1 MAGTLPPIKAEFVA
15 NAGPFVKA
23 TTSAASALEKVSA
36 VAPKVSEGLTA
47 VAEAVT
53 RLTEPLLALA
63 DAAKAARTQL
73 SGIATSTN
81 RIAASAEKAATAVD
95 ESFTS
100 ITGAAERMG
109 AAVRES
115 TTVASAGV
123 TELGAAARTSS
134 RGLTAA
140 AEESTI
146 AGAGMRGAGREAE
159 TLGSKVKDTGMKLL
173 GLGAVFDKLKT
184 WGPLS
189 LGAIGVASMVM
200 STKFQASFAQLMTQ
214 AGVAKG
220 SMAQLQSGVLSLA
233 GQVGF
238 SPTSLSEALFHVESS
253 FASTGITGQNALLI
267 LKTAA
272 EGAAIGHANLVDVQN
287 ALDAAVASGIP
298 GVQNYSQAMGA
309 LNAIIGSGDMHMQ
322 DLANALGTGVL
333 AVVKG
338 YGVTLNDAGA
348 ALATFGDNNIRG
360 AVAATDLRMA
370 VQSLAVP
377 SKAGIELLQKWGVS
391 STQLATDMQQH
402 GLVYTLNQLHDLF
415 VKNGVTATTQGEII
429 TEMFGK
435 KAGSGLAVLMG
446 QLDRVNSKVP
456 EISKQAGGFAG
467 AWKIAS
473 QTLSQQLA
481 NMKAGFDSVMISL
494 GTALIPKVSEFLT
507 LLETRGAPIAH
518 AFTSALTGIWSGL
531 GGGPKPTAVPAK
543 ATPSKPMIGSQST
556 MPMLAAPTAAAAPP
570 PALTAWQKAGE
581 ALRSILGDLAK
592 TVGELFKIFGNLWTA
607 IAPLAAVIGGV
618 FLGALKGVTV
628 VLADYLGPVLV
639 AVSGF
644 LAKNKDI
651 VSILI
656 GLFVAW
662 KVAAAATAVQTA
674 ILNAVMDANP
684 IGLVVL
690 AIGLLVAGLIMLWQ
704 HSQTARNIMTEVF
717 AVVGSAI
724 LEFVKIGL
732 QALKIFVDMFVGQI
746 GAMIHAAAT
755 LFDWIPGLGPKLK
768 GAARDF
774 DGFVKTINGG
784 LDSAIN
790 TVGQWQKNLEGLPT
804 KVQLQGDIT
813 DLTKKIATAQSQLDD
828 KNFPPSKKVTLV
840 ADISGWQKKL
850 LAAKM
855 QLADTPDKKQAV
867 LTAQIADWQ
876 KQINTASAQLKNA
889 PASKTAY
896 LNAEIKALLANVATA
911 KAQLASI
918 PDRNVN
924 VNYSFTTSGQAPT
937 TGVPSGFLTGK
948 ANGGIVIPGLRKA
961 ATGLMDRQAGFAN
974 SPILWAEAGP
984 EAYIPLDPGKRARSR
999 QIASETVSTLGGRV
1013 SWDGGR
1019 ALAMSGAS
1027 HASTARVRAS
1037 GGGGE
1042 GMTVVNNINISG
1054 SVVSEKQ
1061 LRDVVQK
1068 QMLQLGARNSQTW
1081 QNYRR

>member
-1 MAGTLPPIKAEFVA
+1 MAGTLPPIKAQFVA
-15 NAGPFVKA
+15 NTGPFVKA
-23 TTSAASALEKVSA
+23 TNAAASSLEKVSA
-36 VAPKVSEGLTA
+36 VAPKTAEGLDL
-47 VAEAVT
+47 VAKAVT
-53 RLTEPLLALA
+53 RLTEKFTAMAEP
-63 DAAKAARTQL
+63 AKAVRTQL
-73 SGIATSTN
+73 SGIATALNRLSAASDKAAVAVDDSFATITAAAETMGAAVDEATLAASTGVADLGVAA
-81 RIAASAEKAATAVD
+81 RESTVGLRAASAESAA
-95 ESFTS
+95 
-100 ITGAAERMG
+100 
-109 AAVRES
+109 
-115 TTVASAGV
+115 
-123 TELGAAARTSS
+123 
-134 RGLTAA
+134 
-140 AEESTI
+140 
-146 AGAGMRGAGREAE
+146 AGAGLRRTGAEAE
-159 TLGSKVKDTGMKLL
+159 TLGSKIKDSGMKLL

-200 STKFQASFAQLMTQ
+200 STKFQASFTQLMTQ
-214 AGVAKG
+214 AGVAKS
-220 SMAQLQSGVLSLA
+220 SMGQLQSGVLSLA

-253 FASTGITGQNALLI
+253 FASTGITGSNALLI

-391 STQLATDMQQH
+391 STQLAVDMQQH

-415 VKNGVTATTQGEII
+415 VKNGVTATTQGQII

-456 EISKQAGGFAG
+456 EISKQASGFAG
-467 AWKIAS
+467 AWQTAS

-481 NMKAGFDSVMISL
+481 NIKAGFDSMMISL

-518 AFTSALTGIWSGL
+518 AFSSALSGLWSGM
-531 GGGPKPTAVPAK
+531 GGGPKPAPVAAK
-543 ATPSKPMIGSQST
+543 GQTSKPMIGSTSN
-556 MPMLAAPTAAAAPP
+556 MPMLAAPAAAPAAP

-581 ALRSILGDLAK
+581 ALRSIMGDLGK

-607 IAPLAAVIGGV
+607 VAPLAAVIGGM
-618 FLGALKGVTV
+618 FLGALKAVTAL
-628 VLADYLGPVLV
+628 LADYLGPALV

-644 LAKNKDI
+644 LAQHKTI
-651 VSILI
+651 VSTLVGIFL
-656 GLFVAW
+656 AW
-662 KVAAAATAVQTA
+662 KAATIAQTVVMA
-674 ILNAVMDANP
+674 ALNLVMDANP
-684 IGLVVL
+684 IGLVVI
-690 AIGLLVAGLIMLWQ
+690 AIGLLVGGLIMLWQ
-704 HSQTARNIMTEVF
+704 HSQTARNIMTQVF
-717 AVVGSAI
+717 SAVGVAV

-732 QALKIFVDMFVGQI
+732 QAIKIFVDMFVAQI
-746 GAMIHAAAT
+746 GSMIHAAAT
-755 LFDWIPGLGPKLK
+755 LFGWVPGIGGQLK

-774 DGFVKTINGG
+774 DSFAKTINNG
-784 LDSAIN
+784 LGSAIN

-804 KVQLQGDIT
+804 QVKLQGNID
-813 DLTKKIATAQSQLDD
+813 DLTKKIDTAKAQLDD
-828 KNFPPSKKVTLV
+828 KNLPSSKKVALV
-840 ADISGWQKKL
+840 ADITNWQKQILVAKL
-850 LAAKM
+850 SLAN
-855 QLADTPDKKQAV
+855 TPDKKQAV
-867 LTAQIADWQ
+867 LTAQITDWQ
-876 KQINTASAQLKNA
+876 NQINTATAQLKNA

-896 LNAEIKALLANVATA
+896 LNAEINALLANVSTA
-911 KAQLASI
+911 KAELASI
-918 PDRNVN
+918 PNRTVTVTYQAVN
-924 VNYSFTTSGQAPT
+924 HQAVST
-937 TGVPSGFLTGK
+937 TGFTY
-948 ANGGIVIPGLRKA
+948 AQGGIHIPGLRKA

-999 QIASETVSTLGGRV
+999 QIASETVSTLGGKV

-1019 ALAMSGAS
+1019 ALAMSGTA
-1027 HASTARVRAS
+1027 HASTARVRA
-1037 GGGGE
+1037 GGGGGD
-1042 GMTVVNNINISG
+1042 GMTVVNNINIAG
-1054 SVVSEKQ
+1054 SVVSERQ

-1068 QMLQLGARNSQTW
+1068 QMLQLGARNSTTYQPY
-1081 QNYRR
+1081 QR

>member
-1 MAGTLPPIKAEFVA
+1 VAGTLPPIKAEFVA
-15 NAGPFVKA
+15 NTGPFVKA
-23 TTSAASALEKVSA
+23 TTAAASSLEKVSA
-36 VAPKVSEGLTA
+36 VAPKTAKGLNA
-47 VAEAVT
+47 VADAVA

-81 RIAASAEKAATAVD
+81 RIAASADKAAAAVD
-95 ESFTS
+95 GSFTS

-123 TELGAAARTSS
+123 TELGAAARTSA
-134 RGLTAA
+134 RGMQATAA
-140 AEESTI
+140 ESTV
-146 AGAGMRGAGREAE
+146 AGSGMRRAGSEAE

-200 STKFQASFAQLMTQ
+200 STKFQASFTQLMTQ
-214 AGVAKG
+214 AGVAKS
-220 SMAQLQSGVLSLA
+220 SMGQLQSGVLSLA

-253 FASTGITGQNALLI
+253 FASTGITGSNALLI

-415 VKNGVTATTQGEII
+415 VKNGVTATTQGQII

-518 AFTSALTGIWSGL
+518 AFSSALSGLWSGM
-531 GGGPKPTAVPAK
+531 GGGPKPAPVAAK
-543 ATPSKPMIGSQST
+543 GQTSKPMIGSTSN
-556 MPMLAAPTAAAAPP
+556 MPMLAAPAAAAAPP
-570 PALTAWQKAGE
+570 PALTMWQKAGE
-581 ALRSILGDLAK
+581 ALRSILGDLSK

-607 IAPLAAVIGGV
+607 IAPLAAVIGGA

-628 VLADYLGPVLV
+628 VLADYLGPALV

-644 LAKNKDI
+644 LAKYSGV
-651 VSILI
+651 VSTLI

-662 KVAAAATAVQTA
+662 KISAALATAQTLLFDAAA
-674 ILNAVMDANP
+674 DANP
-684 IGLVVL
+684 ISLLVI
-690 AIGLLVAGLIMLWQ
+690 AIGLLVGGLIMLWQ

-717 AVVGSAI
+717 SAVGVAV

-732 QALKIFVDMFVGQI
+732 QAIKIFVDMFVAQI

-755 LFDWIPGLGPKLK
+755 LFGWVPGIGGQLK

-774 DGFVKTINGG
+774 DGFVKTINNG
-784 LDSAIN
+784 LGSAIS
-790 TVGQWQKNLEGLPT
+790 TVGDWQKNLEGLPT
-804 KVQLQGDIT
+804 QVKLQGNID
-813 DLTKKIATAQSQLDD
+813 DLTKKIDTAKAQLDD
-828 KNFPPSKKVTLV
+828 KNLPSSKKVTLV
-840 ADISGWQKKL
+840 GDIANWQKQIL
-850 LAAKM
+850 IAKM
-855 QLADTPDKKQAV
+855 SLASTPDKKQAI
-867 LTAQIADWQ
+867 LTAQITDWQ
-876 KQINTASAQLKNA
+876 NQINVATAQLKNA

-896 LNAEIKALLANVATA
+896 LNAEISALRSNVATA
-911 KAQLASI
+911 TNAINSI
-918 PDRNVN
+918 PNRTVT
-924 VNYSFTTSGQAPT
+924 VNYDFTTTGSPPA
-937 TGVPSGFLTGK
+937 TGVPRTLLTGN
-948 ANGGIVIPGLRKA
+948 ALGGIHIPGLRKA
-961 ATGLMDRQAGFAN
+961 ATGLMDRQAGFADK
-974 SPILWAEAGP
+974 PILWAEAGP

-999 QIASETVSTLGGRV
+999 AIAAETVSTLGGRV

-1027 HASTARVRAS
+1027 HASTARVRAG

-1042 GMTVVNNINISG
+1042 GMTVVNNINIAG
-1054 SVVSEKQ
+1054 SVVSERQ

-1068 QMLQLGARNSQTW
+1068 QMLQLGARNSTTYQPY
-1081 QNYRR
+1081 QR